1 MFFYVSKVYSKFQNN
16 PKHKD
21 DLTEA
26 KNVRKK
32 YINTFEIM
40 LNIAMLLE

>member
-1 MFFYVSKVYSKFQNN
+1 MFFYVNKVYSKVQNN

-32 YINTFEIM
+32 VYQLF
-40 LNIAMLLE
+40 